1 MLEASEGV
9 KKMDLQIDIELQG
22 GLMLVTARGTL
33 AFDAVL
39 RILKQVCDTAAEKQ
53 VKKILVN
60 SLAVDGDLTTLER
73 YQLGVE
79 VAAYIMQRQKNTR
92 LAFVGQPPQMDGF
105 GVRVA
110 QNRGMT
116 VEMFSSQQ
124 EALNW
129 LAIWPS

>member
-1 MLEASEGV
+1 
-9 KKMDLQIDIELQG
+9 
-22 GLMLVTARGTL
+22 MLVTARGTL
-33 AFDAVL
+33 AFDATL
-39 RILKQVCDTAAEKQ
+39 RLLKQVCDTAAEKQ
-53 VKKILVN
+53 VNKILVN

-79 VAAYIMQRQKNTR
+79 IAAYIMQRQKNTR
-92 LAFVGQPPQMDGF
+92 LAIVGLPPAIDGF

-116 VEMFSSQQ
+116 VEVFSTQQ

-129 LAIWPS
+129 LDIWPS